1 MLKHIV
7 MWRFKDGA
15 EGKTAL
21 EHSAW
26 MKQHLEAL
34 VGVVPEL
41 HSLEY
46 GVDVLRSAS
55 SYDGVLTVTVD
66 DLDALSRYTTPN
78 PSKWWNM
85 RSAWPKVA
93 SLSTS
98 NAEPPPLV
106 LFT

>member
-21 EHSAW
+21 EHSAC

-46 GVDVLRSAS
+46 GVDVLRSAA

-66 DLDALSRYTTPN
+66 DLDALSRYANHPEHL
-78 PSKWWNM
+78 
-85 RSAWPKVA
+85 KVVEYA
-93 SLSTS
+93 KRV
-98 NAEPPPLV
+98 AESRV
-106 LFT
+106 AVDFEC

>member
-21 EHSAW
+21 EHSAS

-46 GVDVLRSAS
+46 GVDVLRSAA

-66 DLDALSRYTTPN
+66 DLDALSRYANHPEHL
-78 PSKWWNM
+78 
-85 RSAWPKVA
+85 KVVEYA
-93 SLSTS
+93 KRV
-98 NAEPPPLV
+98 AESRV
-106 LFT
+106 AVDFEC